1 MSESVFQRR
10 IFFILVLIAGLA
22 WIGISADPSQAGT
35 DRSSALGRGSRA
47 PDFTLMT
54 PQGDAIT
61 LADLRG
67 QAVLINLWATWCPPC
82 RQEMPTIQRV
92 YDEYRDRGF
101 TVLGVNVTA
110 QDDPLAI
117 VPFVDNYNLSF
128 PILLDETG
136 AVSAAYGLRSLPTS
150 YFIAPDGTIREV
162 VIGGP
167 MPAALLRARVED
179 LLR

>member
-1 MSESVFQRR
+1 
-10 IFFILVLIAGLA
+10 
-22 WIGISADPSQAGT
+22 
-35 DRSSALGRGSRA
+35 
-47 PDFTLMT
+47 MT
-54 PQGDAIT
+54 PQGEAIS

-82 RQEMPTIQRV
+82 RQEMPTIQQV

-101 TVLGVNVTA
+101 TVLAVNVTA
-110 QDDPLAI
+110 QDDALAI
-117 VPFVDNYNLSF
+117 VPFVEKYNLTF

-136 AVSAAYGLRSLPTS
+136 AVSEAYGLRSLPTS
-150 YFIAPDGTIREV
+150 YFVAPDGTIREV